1 MCAGVHFVVLSLA
14 RLTFIGLISIYFQK
28 MHNVSLTNDASS
40 QINTAIR
47 YNDVTW
53 QIDWNSYG
61 QPFSEDGP
69 SSLSIIPQGAGID
82 SERESF

>member
-47 YNDVTW
+47 YNDVIW
-53 QIDWNSYG
+53 QID
-61 QPFSEDGP
+61 
-69 SSLSIIPQGAGID
+69 
-82 SERESF
+82 